1 MSELNMELQKLRELE
16 LKTQGLAARIQT
28 AKSGEQLDVDL
39 VQLQIEN
46 KKLKNRLFI
55 LKKSIAEES
64 NAAGGAAKLKDS
76 SSITEH
82 LESVFGQAIASA
94 FPEFRDTPVII
105 APVNSTSAK
114 FGDYQCNNAMG
125 LSKKLKEKGISKAPR
140 DIATELKGHC
150 PPSPLIEKLEIAG
163 AGFVNVFLSKDYAA
177 SALSNLLRNG
187 VSPPEVNKRRVLVDF
202 SSPNIAKQMHVGHL
216 RSTIIGESLCRLLE
230 FLQHDVVRIN
240 HLGDWGTQFGMLI
253 AHLEDRFP
261 NYLNE
266 SPPISDLQLFY
277 KESKKRFDED
287 EEFKKR
293 AYSRV
298 VSLQKGVPNSI
309 KAWELICNVSRKEF
323 QTIYERLDISVKERG
338 ESFYQS
344 RMLSVVEY
352 LRGKGLLEADE
363 GREIMWPDD
372 TKTGIPLTIVKS
384 DGGFT
389 YDTSDMAAIRHRVE
403 EELCDWIIY
412 VVDSGQSTHFSTI
425 FKAAERSAILNP
437 LTHRVDH
444 VQFGVVLGEDG
455 KKFKTRSGDTVKL
468 ADLLDEGMK
477 RSLLQLE
484 SRGRDKVLTPQELKD
499 AQESL
504 AYGCIKYSDLCHNR
518 ISDYI
523 FSFDKMLEDRGNTA
537 VYLLYTYT
545 RICSIARN
553 CGEDFSNLPEIL
565 KKTNIVLA
573 HEKEWKLA
581 KTLLKL
587 HDILIKC
594 SRELF
599 LHFLCEFCFEVCTV
613 FTEFYDSCY
622 CIEKNKQGDII
633 AVNHSRILLCEATA
647 AVLRQ
652 CFYILGLKPVSKM

>member
-1 MSELNMELQKLRELE
+1 MSELNMELKKLRELE

-28 AKSGEQLDVDL
+28 AKNGEQLDVDL

-64 NAAGGAAKLKDS
+64 NAGGGAAKLKDS

-230 FLQHDVVRIN
+230 FLQHDVIRIN

-323 QTIYERLDISVKERG
+323 QTIYERLDISIKERG

-412 VVDSGQSTHFSTI
+412 VVDSGQSTHFNTI